1 MPPIS
6 CAEGGASESQPGCSM
21 VVAVRSRHRGATPK
35 HLAARAKASG
45 ACPTPRSPPPSRVP
59 LSPARPSSAQL
70 PRLSWA
76 DGGQRTA
83 DGGRQAVRSWMQLRR
98 CLWSRSA
105 APGPAGARFTALCRR
120 RGAEDGDIPPLLA
133 ELPCRCLRTPARRG
147 GTKAG
152 LCCRQPARHGTAW
165 HCFRPLRRPCGVHVG
180 TGLGPRGLCSMG
192 AT

>member
-1 MPPIS
+1 MPRLSTWPP
-6 CAEGGASESQPGCSM
+6 ASRP
-21 VVAVRSRHRGATPK
+21 VRRALPHDRRRP
-35 HLAARAKASG
+35 ARL
-45 ACPTPRSPPPSRVP
+45 RSARLGSAQLDSVR
-59 LSPARPSSAQL
+59 LGSARPSSRPSAGQT
-70 PRLSWA
+70 A
-76 DGGQRTA
+76 DSERRTA